1 MLARHSTTPGAKH
14 IDQLMRVVKYLNATS
29 DMGITYR
36 RKDLCYDGQIVSAYQ
51 SGVHPLD
58 PDKVQPMR
66 AYADADFMGG
76 YTRKS
81 TSGWMIMFAGSC
93 WIYSSKLQTLCSMST
108 AESEVNSAVECSKSI
123 VHAKLLLKELGF
135 LHQYSQPVTV
145 HEDNSSVVA
154 FSENLKSRK
163 TTRHYE
169 LRVHYLQELVQNQV
183 VTFQQVETK
192 LQLADILTKSLPR
205 DQHQFLRAQMLGD
218 VEHAALTKV
227 PVTAGQQGGG
237 ETSLNSEERS
247 LPIEPA
253 SEIPPGEVG
262 SSIAAQVAVII
273 QTNKVRMPTA
283 AIVMQQADV
292 MENQYQVPR
301 YRSTCNYGFSDLRY
315 EYMT

>member
-1 MLARHSTTPGAKH
+1 M
-14 IDQLMRVVKYLNATS
+14 
-29 DMGITYR
+29 
-36 RKDLCYDGQIVSAYQ
+36 
-51 SGVHPLD
+51 
-58 PDKVQPMR
+58 
-66 AYADADFMGG
+66 
-76 YTRKS
+76 
-81 TSGWMIMFAGSC
+81 
-93 WIYSSKLQTLCSMST
+93 
-108 AESEVNSAVECSKSI
+108 
-123 VHAKLLLKELGF
+123 
-135 LHQYSQPVTV
+135 
-145 HEDNSSVVA
+145 VA

-227 PVTAGQQGGG
+227 LVTAGQQGGG